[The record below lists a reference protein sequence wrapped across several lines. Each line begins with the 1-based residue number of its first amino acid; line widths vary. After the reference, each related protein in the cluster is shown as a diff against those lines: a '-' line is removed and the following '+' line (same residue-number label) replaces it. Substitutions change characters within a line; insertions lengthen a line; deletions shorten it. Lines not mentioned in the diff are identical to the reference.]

1 MKNCMEAT
9 AIQKSIIE
17 CMGNTVVMASPG
29 SGKTF
34 VISEKIKKILGDD
47 ALLNYQGVIAISYT
61 RKASGNLKRRTL
73 VDGVYSKNSFFGTI
87 DSFCLTQIVL
97 PFGRFVIRHSSC
109 DVVPV
114 AYNDLSKELRESFKW
129 IVEGHPPYESISK
142 PTWKMLYD
150 LYTEGKVMIESLE
163 LMALHIIK
171 ECPACRKYV
180 KARYKYVFID
190 EYQDADEYTNGIFL
204 ELLGLGI
211 IGNAVG
217 DVNQSIFGFAHK
229 SGKYLVT
236 LEKRQDFTAFRLARN
251 FRCSI
256 PIVNY
261 SNRLMDKNCALID
274 TDEEG
279 VELISV
285 DGTEERV
292 ASYIDK
298 YVKEDCE
305 KNFVTD
311 MSEVVILVKNKRTQ
325 ELMNQYLETPHRV
338 IESTDLDADLNP
350 RSRLYGLLLQFYWD
364 ATMRFMTITDEFL
377 DYEVLT
383 DYERNRL
390 NQIKEEIRSVSMV
403 KIEDELPRLF
413 NAVGDIILPEYEE
426 GKAKTHLEA
435 VLANKE
441 MLDTYRPISGDEVLI
456 MTLHK
461 AKGLEFDIVY
471 HLNMNQWELPYKQIV
486 NGDFDNP
493 LYPNWNQDLDLH
505 YVGVTRAKK
514 ACYLI
519 SSSQRH
525 NHDGNIKKSQ
535 PSEFLYL
542 NEVEKLRHDYTF

>member
-1 MKNCMEAT
+1 MEAT
-9 AIQKSIIE
+9 PIQRNIIE
-17 CMGNTVVMASPG
+17 CTGNTVVMASPG

-47 ALLNYQGVIAISYT
+47 TLLNYQGVIAISYT

-73 VDGVYSKNSFFGTI
+73 VDGIWSKNSFFGTI

-97 PFGRFVIRHSSC
+97 PFGGFVMGHSIY

-114 AYNDLSKELRESFKW
+114 AYNDLNKEKKESFKW
-129 IVEGHPPYESISK
+129 IIERHPPYNSISN
-142 PTWKMLYD
+142 PTWNMLYD
-150 LYTEGKVMIESLE
+150 LYTEGKVMIESLG

-180 KARYKYVFID
+180 RARYKYVFID
-190 EYQDADEYTNGIFL
+190 EYQDADEYTNGVFL

-229 SGKYLVT
+229 SSKYLMA
-236 LEKRQDFTAFRLARN
+236 LEQHPDFTAFRLARN

-279 VELISV
+279 VEHISV

-298 YVKEDCE
+298 YIKEDCE
-305 KNFVTD
+305 KNSVTD

-325 ELMNQYLETPHRV
+325 ELMNQYLKTPHRV

-383 DYERNRL
+383 DNERNRL
-390 NQIKEEIRSVSMV
+390 NQIKEEIKSVSMV
-403 KIEDELPRLF
+403 EFEDELPRLF
-413 NAVGDIILPEYEE
+413 KAVGDIILPEYEE

-441 MLDTYRPISGDEVLI
+441 MLDTYRPITGDEVLI

-493 LYPNWNQDLDLH
+493 SYPNWNQDLDLH

-525 NHDGNIKKSQ
+525 NPDGNIKISQ

>member
-1 MKNCMEAT
+1 MEAT
-9 AIQKSIIE
+9 AIQKEIIE
-17 CMGNTVVMASPG
+17 YIGNTVVMASPG
-29 SGKTF
+29 SGKTY

-61 RKASGNLKRRTL
+61 RKASGNLKQRTL
-73 VDGVYSKNSFFGTI
+73 VDGVWSKNSFFGTI
-87 DSFCLTQIVL
+87 DSFCLTQIIL
-97 PFGRFVIRHSSC
+97 PFGGFVMGHSIC

-114 AYNDLSKELRESFKW
+114 AYSDLSKEHRESFKW
-129 IVEGHPPYESISK
+129 IIEGHPPYESISS
-142 PTWKMLYD
+142 PTWEMLYN
-150 LYTEGKVMIESLE
+150 LYTEGKVMIECLE

-180 KARYKYVFID
+180 KARYKYIFID

-211 IGNAVG
+211 IGNVVG

-229 SGKYLVT
+229 SSKFLMT
-236 LEKRQDFTAFRLARN
+236 LEQHPDFTSFRLARN

-261 SNRLMDKNCALID
+261 SNRLMDKDCALID

-279 VELISV
+279 VELITV

-292 ASYIDK
+292 AFYINK
-298 YVKEDCE
+298 YIKEDCE
-305 KNFVTD
+305 KNSVTD

-325 ELMNQYLETPHRV
+325 ELINQHLETPHRV

-364 ATMRFMTITDEFL
+364 ASMRFITITDEFL

-383 DYERNRL
+383 ENERSRL
-390 NQIKEEIRSVSMV
+390 NQIKEEIRSVRMV
-403 KIEDELPRLF
+403 EIEDELPRLF
-413 NAVGDIILPEYEE
+413 KEVGDIILPEYEE
-426 GKAKTHLEA
+426 GKAKTHLET
-435 VLANKE
+435 VLTNKE
-441 MLDTYRPISGDEVLI
+441 MLDTYKPITGDEVLI

-471 HLNMNQWELPYKQIV
+471 HLNMNQWELPFKKIV

-493 LYPNWNQDLDLH
+493 LYPNWSQDLDLH

-525 NHDGNIKKSQ
+525 NPDGNIKNSQ